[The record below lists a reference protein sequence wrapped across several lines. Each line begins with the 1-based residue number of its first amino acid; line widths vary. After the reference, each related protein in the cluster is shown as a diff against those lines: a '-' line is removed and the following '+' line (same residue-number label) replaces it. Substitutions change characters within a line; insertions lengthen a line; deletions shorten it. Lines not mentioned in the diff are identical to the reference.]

1 LLDTLIK
8 LNLINVIYNTKTIF
22 FSNKIILKT
31 MEKNSKDYEFCIKIA
46 LDNAKKRINL
56 LENSDKKSVLDEY
69 KEWFNDGLKKNTVLI
84 IREDP
89 II

>member
-1 LLDTLIK
+1 
-8 LNLINVIYNTKTIF
+8 
-22 FSNKIILKT
+22 
-31 MEKNSKDYEFCIKIA
+31 MQKNSKDFEFCIKVA

-56 LENSDKKSVLDEY
+56 LDNLDKKCVLQEY
-69 KEWFNDGLKKNTVLI
+69 KEWINDGLNKHTVLI